1 MNEQLGGDYME
12 KRKWGLSIDIEGF
25 SKKYEHSER
34 MKDAEIMALN
44 ELMSAVI
51 KIGENVYPGKP
62 VNNYSE
68 RLFAHQ
74 FGDGFVITSDFYE
87 RNAERC
93 VAIAFSLMRH
103 MMLRG
108 YATKVAISTG
118 GMSDISGCYPEA
130 VRDSKCNRVHIGR
143 GLMTTVSVMGTA
155 LTRSHKLLSRISG
168 SVLVLD
174 ESRFEKIPRKVVAS
188 QKKEYFTIDWLSNEL
203 TLAQEISAAAN
214 LEYGDRAQLLKS
226 FDRYIT
232 QEPVPPPYWVES
244 TLASWKC

>member
-1 MNEQLGGDYME
+1 MSEQLSGDNME
-12 KRKWGLSIDIEGF
+12 KGRWGLSIDIEGF

-34 MKDAEIMALN
+34 MKDTAIMALN

-51 KIGENVYPGKP
+51 KIGENVYPGQP
-62 VNNYSE
+62 DNNYSE

-74 FGDGFVITSDFYE
+74 FGDGFVITSDYYE

-93 VAIAFSLMRH
+93 VAIAISLMRH
-103 MMLRG
+103 MMMRG

-130 VRDSKCNRVHIGR
+130 VRDSQCNRVHIGR

-174 ESRFEKIPRKVVAS
+174 ASRFEKIPRKFVAS
-188 QKKEYFTIDWLSNEL
+188 QKDGYFTIDWLSNEL
-203 TLAQEISAAAN
+203 TLAQEISTAAN
-214 LEYGDRAQLLKS
+214 LEYGDRAQLLKR

-232 QEPVPPPYWVES
+232 QEPVPPPHWVGS
-244 TLASWKC
+244 TRASWKC

>member
-1 MNEQLGGDYME
+1 MNEELGGDNMV
-12 KRKWGLSIDIEGF
+12 KGKWGLCIDIEGF

-34 MKDAEIMALN
+34 MQNTAIMALN
-44 ELMSAVI
+44 QLMSAVI
-51 KIGENVYPGKP
+51 KIGEDVYPGDP
-62 VNNYSE
+62 DNNYSE

-93 VAIAFSLMRH
+93 IAIAISLMRH
-103 MMLRG
+103 MMMRG

-118 GMSDISGCYPEA
+118 GMSDLSGCYPE
-130 VRDSKCNRVHIGR
+130 RIKDSKCNRVQIGR

-155 LTRSHKLLSRISG
+155 LTRSNKLLSRISG

-174 ESRFEKIPRKVVAS
+174 ESRFEIIPRKVVAS
-188 QKKEYFTIDWLSNEL
+188 RKEEYSTIDWLSNEL

-214 LEYGDRAQLLKS
+214 LEYGDRDQLLKR